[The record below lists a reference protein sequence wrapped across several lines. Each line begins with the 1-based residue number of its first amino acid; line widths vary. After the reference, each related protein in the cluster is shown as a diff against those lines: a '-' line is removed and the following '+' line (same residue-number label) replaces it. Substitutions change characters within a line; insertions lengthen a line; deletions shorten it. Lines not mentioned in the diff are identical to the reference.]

1 MQYITILDYVLLP
14 FVLAIVYGLAFQK
27 RNKKY
32 PHGHPWRHYYIP
44 GLTVKIIGALFI
56 GMLYQYYY
64 GGGDTFNYFRYGKV
78 INSAANESV
87 IKWINLLLHI
97 PGYYEAGYYEYTSQI
112 PWYNA
117 TANYT
122 VCSITA
128 FISFFTLGTYL
139 PAAVLFAFISFSGI
153 WALFRTFATIYPQL
167 LRPIA
172 IAVLFIPSTFIWGS
186 GIFKDTI
193 CMFGLGWL
201 TYASIRFLVQKDFSL
216 RNIFIAVA
224 SFTLIATVKI
234 YILLGFIPA
243 LIMWILFIYTHRISS
258 LGPRL
263 VLKIL
268 VIGITTAGFLFVMQT
283 FGEQY
288 LGRYS
293 LDNVEETAE
302 ANRRWITYSGSR
314 KEGSSYDLGNF
325 DPSIQGML
333 SKFPLAVNVTLFR
346 PYLWESGKV
355 IIFLSAVEAFLFLL
369 ITLKV
374 LFKVGLKRSWKTIGA
389 NPTIQFCLI
398 FSIIFAFAVGVSSY
412 NFGALSRYKIPCL
425 PFYALAIVLIFY
437 SNSKPKERL
446 LGKLI

>member
-32 PHGHPWRHYYIP
+32 PHGHPWRPYYIP

-224 SFTLIATVKI
+224 SFILIATVKI

-283 FGEQY
+283 FGEEY

-333 SKFPLAVNVTLFR
+333 TKFPLAVNVTLFR
-346 PYLWESGKV
+346 PYIWESGKV
-355 IIFLSAVEAFLFLL
+355 IIFLSALEAFLFLL

-374 LFKVGLKRSWKTIGA
+374 FFKVGLKRSWKTIGA